1 MRFLARLFGRE
12 GAGAK
17 AAAESSP
24 RSAPGHIPVAAVSQ
38 EYAWLRDNP
47 CECGGTWS
55 LVSQSVGSSPELPEH
70 LKLDR
75 LEVACDD
82 CGRES
87 VFLFQVDTHSPQY
100 IEEQQEMMREI
111 FGDDAEELLG
121 DEDDS
126 PRSH

>member
-1 MRFLARLFGRE
+1 MGFLARLFGKE

-17 AAAESSP
+17 GASKDSP

-38 EYAWLRDNP
+38 EYAWLSDNP
-47 CECGGTWS
+47 CECGGSWS
-55 LVSQSVGSSPELPEH
+55 LMSQSVGSSPGLPDH

-87 VFLFQVDTHSPQY
+87 VFVFQVDTHSPQY
-100 IEEQQEMMREI
+100 LEEQREVMKEL
-111 FGDDAEELLG
+111 FGDDAEGLFGE
-121 DEDDS
+121 EDDS
-126 PRSH
+126 PRRH